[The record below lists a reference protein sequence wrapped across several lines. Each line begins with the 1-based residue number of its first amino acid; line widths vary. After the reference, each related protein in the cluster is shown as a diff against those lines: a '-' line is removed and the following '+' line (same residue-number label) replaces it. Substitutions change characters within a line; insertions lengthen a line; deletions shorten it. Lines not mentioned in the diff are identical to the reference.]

1 MAQQI
6 SAPGLADSVFSSLS
20 EVHGAE
26 TARVM
31 LVNGLSL
38 AVLFDALLRARPSN
52 REAVRLATMVLLDE
66 AFVVSPDL
74 GPVWHIKYVYD
85 DAFPL
90 QVVDI
95 AILTMDRG
103 LISSTAVR
111 VRMAAHRELPQ
122 ELWRPVSLPLR
133 DNLQ

>member
-6 SAPGLADSVFSSLS
+6 SAPSVSDSVFSSLS

-31 LVNGLSL
+31 VANGLSL
-38 AVLFDALLRARPSN
+38 AVLFDALRARPSN
-52 REAVRLATMVLLDE
+52 REAVRLATKVLLDE

-74 GPVWHIKYVYD
+74 GPVWHIKYIYD
-85 DAFPL
+85 GAFPL

-111 VRMAAHRELPQ
+111 VRMAARRELPQ